1 MPTKNQHI
9 VNAQAEINM
18 CVFILNLNEKE
29 LQKMAEYGS
38 SINNKKSAE
47 EHKRY
52 HAEKA
57 IKELTEYLNK
67 TKV

>member
-1 MPTKNQHI
+1 
-9 VNAQAEINM
+9 M
-18 CVFILNLNEKE
+18 CIFILNLDEKE